1 MIGSALRK
9 FAQAEGLKVAHGV
22 VYGAYQGYCVTM
34 WDGSGT
40 KTAVFSTRF
49 PEENDRHAFQ
59 EKMAQL
65 TNELNKDYRVAGLNI
80 YEDAIHVIF
89 VDTIGTMK
97 RIEAFMPWFASQ
109 LAQTT
114 ASKVD
119 VCTRCGMQL
128 MDGKWKLVN
137 GIAMYV
143 HEACGQKLDEE
154 LQQDAAEVRKE
165 GSYLSGTVGAFVG
178 ATIGAVVWA
187 LVMLAGYV
195 SALIGLLIGFLA
207 EKGYSLA
214 RGKKGPAKIVILI
227 LAVIFGVVL
236 GNLGSELIALFQELA
251 DYGYSLTFREGV
263 EFMFQLIA
271 EEPEVRAQV
280 IKNVALGL
288 FFAALG
294 VIGLIARTKKEVS
307 LPKIIDLP

>member
-59 EKMAQL
+59 EKMAQF

-97 RIEAFMPWFASQ
+97 RI
-109 LAQTT
+109 
-114 ASKVD
+114 KVD

-143 HEACGQKLDEE
+143 HEACGQKLSDE

-187 LVMLAGYV
+187 LVALAGYM
-195 SALIGLLIGFLA
+195 SALVGLLIGILA
-207 EKGYSLA
+207 EKGYGLA
-214 RGKKGPAKIVILI
+214 RGKKGPGKIFILI
-227 LAVIFGVVL
+227 LAVIFGVIL
-236 GNLGSELIALFQELA
+236 GNLGFELIALFREFA
-251 DYGYSLTFREGV
+251 EYGYSVTFREGV
-263 EFMFQLIA
+263 EFMIMILA
-271 EEPEVRAQV
+271 EDAEIRVTV
-280 IKNVALGL
+280 IKDMSLGIL
-288 FFAALG
+288 FAALG
-294 VIGLIARTKKEVS
+294 VIGLISRTKKEVS